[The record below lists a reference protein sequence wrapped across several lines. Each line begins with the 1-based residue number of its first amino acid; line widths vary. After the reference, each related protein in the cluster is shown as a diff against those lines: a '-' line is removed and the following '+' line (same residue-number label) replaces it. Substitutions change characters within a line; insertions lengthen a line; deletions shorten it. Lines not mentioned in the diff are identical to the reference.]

1 VPQLLPRVRRDMLCR
16 QPGSIQMALLPRVRR
31 DITEGLSGGVGKTA
45 LPRVREDKTRAGTRW
60 GVCSVLPARAKF
72 YRQAPGPA

>member
-1 VPQLLPRVRRDMLCR
+1 MPQ
-16 QPGSIQMALLPRVRR
+16 LLPRVRR
-31 DITEGLSGGVGKTA
+31 DITEALSGEVGMTA
-45 LPRVREDKTRAGTRW
+45 LPRVCEDKTRAGARW